1 MEDTAGIQMTPS
13 PAIPC
18 SRLTDNMIAQI
29 AIVPLADDAPA
40 LSPEMLSR
48 MATAAETV
56 VDCMRELHE
65 CGSNLIVEALRGS
78 QEFVEW
84 EHYPPD
90 DVRDPNTHAQFFFH
104 AHAPAGRDHSDYAH
118 FHTFMGAA
126 GMPPGVVPVGS
137 DNSRSA
143 KDGAAMSHLVA
154 ISMTPTGMPE
164 RLFTTNR
171 WVTAET
177 WYRAP
182 DVISMVDGFALGGAG
197 PLDRWI
203 TSMLVLF
210 RPQIERLLHERDA
223 AVDRWHAAHTD
234 CDVFEDR
241 RLEITSST
249 DISLEAHIA
258 WLDARLE
265 GCT

>member
-1 MEDTAGIQMTPS
+1 M
-13 PAIPC
+13 
-18 SRLTDNMIAQI
+18 
-29 AIVPLADDAPA
+29 

-48 MATAAETV
+48 MATAAEAV

-65 CGSNLIVEALRGS
+65 GGSNLVVEALRGS
-78 QEFVEW
+78 EEFVEW
-84 EHYPPD
+84 EHYPFD
-90 DVRDPNTHAQFFFH
+90 DVRDPDTHSQFYFH
-104 AHAPAGRDHSDYAH
+104 AHAPDDRERPDYAH
-118 FHTFMGAA
+118 FHTFMGAR
-126 GMPPGVVPVGS
+126 GMPPGVVPAELDGS
-137 DNSRSA
+137 RDDA
-143 KDGAAMSHLVA
+143 AAMSHLVA

-177 WYRAP
+177 WYCAG
-182 DVISMVDGFALGGAG
+182 DVIAMLDGFAVGGVRS
-197 PLDRWI
+197 LDRWI

-210 RPQIERLLHERDA
+210 RPQIVRLLHERDA
-223 AVDRWHAAHTD
+223 VVDRWRATYPGI
-234 CDVFEDR
+234 DVFEDR

-265 GCT
+265 GCV

>member
-1 MEDTAGIQMTPS
+1 
-13 PAIPC
+13 
-18 SRLTDNMIAQI
+18 MIDQSAM
-29 AIVPLADDAPA
+29 VTSADDA
-40 LSPEMLSR
+40 LTISPEMLSR

-56 VDCMRELHE
+56 VDCMREFHE
-65 CGSNLIVEALRGS
+65 SGSNLVVEALHGTE
-78 QEFVEW
+78 EFVEW

-104 AHAPAGRDHSDYAH
+104 AHAPDDRERPDYAH
-118 FHTFMGAA
+118 FHAFMGAR
-126 GMPPGVVPVGS
+126 GMPSGVRPAEPDGYS
-137 DNSRSA
+137 SRSA
-143 KDGAAMSHLVA
+143 EDGDAMSHLVA

-182 DVISMVDGFALGGAG
+182 DVIAMLDAFAVGGAR

-223 AVDRWHAAHTD
+223 AVDRWRAAHPD

-241 RLEITSST
+241 RLEITSSI

-265 GCT
+265 GGA

>member
-1 MEDTAGIQMTPS
+1 MTAPS
-13 PAIPC
+13 ATV
-18 SRLTDNMIAQI
+18 S
-29 AIVPLADDAPA
+29 LADDAPA
-40 LSPEMLSR
+40 LSPGMLSR

-65 CGSNLIVEALRGS
+65 SGSNLVVEALRGS
-78 QEFVEW
+78 EEFVEW

-104 AHAPAGRDHSDYAH
+104 AHAPDDRDRPDYAH

-126 GMPPGVVPVGS
+126 GMPPGVGPAGL
-137 DNSRSA
+137 DGSRSA
-143 KDGAAMSHLVA
+143 EDGAAMSHLVA
-154 ISMTPTGMPE
+154 ISITPTGMPE

-182 DVISMVDGFALGGAG
+182 DVISMVDGFAVGGAG

-223 AVDRWHAAHTD
+223 AVDRWRATHPGI
-234 CDVFEDR
+234 DVFEDR
-241 RLEITSST
+241 RLEITSSI
-249 DISLEAHIA
+249 DISLERHIA

-265 GCT
+265 DDK